1 MYNDYLSNPTSTPFA
16 TVPPALLDLDRS
28 TTLMNKD
35 VEKTFV
41 ALSAAA
47 FKAKTGP
54 ATLASK
60 KLGNMYT
67 ASLYGAL
74 ASLLDSTPSEE
85 LQGKRVAMYSY
96 GSGLAATFFSL
107 RVRGSTA
114 EMRTKMDLKARMEE
128 MVVRPCQEYVDA
140 LKVCSLS
147 VKPFPRRA
155 ELIKINAEQLREDK
169 HVTQDYSPDGKVED
183 IWLGAYYLAHCDDK
197 HRRKYLIRGQEP
209 VAV

>member
-1 MYNDYLSNPTSTPFA
+1 MYNDYLSNPTSPKFA
-16 TVPPALLDLDRS
+16 SVPAELLALDRAK
-28 TTLMNKD
+28 TLMNKD

-41 ALSAAA
+41 GLSAAA

-74 ASLLDSTPSEE
+74 ASLLDSTPSAE
-85 LQGKRVAMYSY
+85 LAGKRIAMYSY

-107 RVRGSTA
+107 RVRGSTE
-114 EMRTKMDLKARMEE
+114 EMQTKMNLKARMEK

-140 LKVCSLS
+140 LKVR
-147 VKPFPRRA
+147 FPLFCVVGGR
-155 ELIKINAEQLREDK
+155 KM
-169 HVTQDYSPDGKVED
+169 DGS
-183 IWLGAYYLAHCDDK
+183 
-197 HRRKYLIRGQEP
+197 
-209 VAV
+209 